1 MVVYITS
8 RYNKVLATAS
18 TDLPE
23 GATILSDKMTDD
35 VSSGVKVYEC
45 TLEATDLILQYA
57 TAGNY
62 MLVDGS
68 LFTIITSEY
77 NTYDKTVS
85 LYCEDAGLDFIN
97 KTVGEVA
104 KTSKTFAGWI
114 TATLGSSASSGW
126 EYVYNV
132 DKSAAKTLEYT
143 SEASAI
149 TRLHDILDSYN
160 AEMYFTYYIEGLDTV
175 KRAINFVK
183 RRGTK
188 TGVNLYIDN
197 QVKLVRR
204 EKSIEDLATVWKVYG
219 KDKKP
224 LNTLT
229 GYSTATK
236 TYAVGDKVGAYTLKH
251 AYTVTGSEVRCTDAI
266 KKWMSALDTDG
277 RIVQIKYT
285 EYSAAQSAIN
295 YALRQMEK
303 IVDVSASYDAELIYL
318 PEGLKC
324 GDTVNILDA
333 HDNILLQARILTM
346 EHSYVTK
353 DTNVKL
359 GNYTELKG
367 SKAELNADVVL
378 QIYSLSITSSAGVI
392 GHGSI
397 STVLTVSV
405 YLNGSVITDAAGL
418 PAGHL
423 VWYEDGV
430 QIADS
435 DPRITDYGFTFT
447 TGTLTTGHT
456 YKCVLED

>member
-68 LFTIITSEY
+68 LFTIITSGY

-97 KTVGEVA
+97 KVVGEVA
-104 KTSKTFAGWI
+104 KTSKTFSGWI

-132 DKSAAKTLEYT
+132 DKSVAKTLEYT

-149 TRLHDILDSYN
+149 TRLHDILDNYN
-160 AEMYFTYYIEGLDTV
+160 VEMYFTYYIEGLDTV

-183 RRGTK
+183 RRGVK
-188 TGVNLYIDN
+188 TGVNLYIDK

-229 GYSTATK
+229 GYSTAAK
-236 TYAVGDKVGAYTLKH
+236 IYAVGDKVGSYTLKH
-251 AYTVTGSEVRCTDAI
+251 AYTVTGSEVRCT
-266 KKWMSALDTDG
+266 
-277 RIVQIKYT
+277 RY
-285 EYSAAQSAIN
+285 
-295 YALRQMEK
+295 
-303 IVDVSASYDAELIYL
+303 
-318 PEGLKC
+318 
-324 GDTVNILDA
+324 
-333 HDNILLQARILTM
+333 
-346 EHSYVTK
+346 
-353 DTNVKL
+353 
-359 GNYTELKG
+359 
-367 SKAELNADVVL
+367 
-378 QIYSLSITSSAGVI
+378 
-392 GHGSI
+392 
-397 STVLTVSV
+397 
-405 YLNGSVITDAAGL
+405 
-418 PAGHL
+418 
-423 VWYEDGV
+423 
-430 QIADS
+430 
-435 DPRITDYGFTFT
+435 
-447 TGTLTTGHT
+447 
-456 YKCVLED
+456 